1 MVEERVQRRLAA
13 ILIADV
19 VGYSRMMEA
28 DEEGTRTRLRKLHAE
43 IIDPGIAA
51 DGGRIVK
58 TSGDGT
64 LVEFPSAVDA
74 VRNAVRTQAAIREHN
89 REIPEDRKIVYRVG
103 INVGDIIV
111 EGDDIFGDGVNV
123 ASRLE
128 GLCIPGEVY
137 ISGNVYEHIK
147 DKLSV
152 DFEDLGEQTVKN
164 ISNPVRMYRV
174 FDANTQDTS
183 AKPPAMAPPPPPDK
197 PSIAVLPF
205 DNMSNDPE
213 QEYFSDGLV
222 EDLITDISKIS
233 GLFVIARNSSFAFKG
248 QAIDVKEIAHKLGVK
263 HVVEGSV
270 RKMGSK
276 LRINAQLI
284 DAASGGHI
292 WAERYDGDMENIFE
306 FQDDI
311 RDQIVA
317 ALKVSLTPAE
327 QNEAERHLTDNV
339 EAYELFLRARTVFFQ
354 FNPQAFDTCISLYKQ
369 AIEIDPGFAAA
380 YANLA
385 MPLQTGWSFAWPG
398 YDDALEKAL
407 NFAEKAVEIDSDL
420 GLAHAR
426 LAWVQG
432 FMRQY
437 ESAVANFERAIELSP
452 NDAEAHAYFAQL
464 LNWVGDPERSIEMT
478 LMSVRLDP
486 LLPPNCAMHWGE
498 ALYHLNQFDE
508 AVEKLQDCIERAPA
522 FFVAHLILGALY
534 GELGKVEEAASELA
548 ISRGLLPGDSLRI
561 SLERLPWQSEELRS
575 RIYDGLRRAGMS
587 DI

>member
-1 MVEERVQRRLAA
+1 MAEERVQRRLAA

-19 VGYSRMMEA
+19 IGYSRMMEA
-28 DEEGTRTRLRKLHAE
+28 DEEGTRARLRKLHAE

-74 VRNAVRTQAAIREHN
+74 VRNAVRTQAVIREHN

-174 FDANTQDTS
+174 FDANTQDTP
-183 AKPPAMAPPPPPDK
+183 ARPTAMAPPPPPDK

-248 QAIDVKEIAHKLGVK
+248 QAIDVKEIANKLGVK

-317 ALKVSLTPAE
+317 ALRVNLTLAE
-327 QNEAERHLTDNV
+327 KSETQRHLTESV
-339 EAYELFLRARTVFFQ
+339 EAYELFLRARTAFHQ
-354 FNPQAFDTCISLYKQ
+354 FTPKTSDESVRLYEQ
-369 AIEIDPGFAAA
+369 AIEVDPDFAAA
-380 YANLA
+380 YANISLV
-385 MPLQTGWSFAWPG
+385 LQTGWSYLWPG
-398 YDDALEKAL
+398 YDTALDRAL
-407 NFAEKAVEIDSDL
+407 KCAEKAVEIDDEL

-426 LAWVQG
+426 LGWVQT

-437 ESAVANFERAIELSP
+437 DMAVENFERALELSP
-452 NDAEAHAYFAQL
+452 SDPEIHAYYAMI
-464 LNWVGDPERSIEMT
+464 LNWVGEPERAIEMIKE
-478 LMSVRLDP
+478 SVRFDP
-486 LLPPNCAMHWGE
+486 LLPPNCAFHWGDS
-498 ALYHLNQFDE
+498 LFLLKRYDE
-508 AVEKLQDCIERAPA
+508 AIEKIIECVDKAPGFA
-522 FFVAHLILGALY
+522 YAYVDLAVIY
-534 GELGKVEEAASELA
+534 SELGRYEEAAGALDA
-548 ISRGLLPGDSLRI
+548 ARNTLPGDMVRKMVS
-561 SLERLPWQSEELRS
+561 RLPISEEVHNRT
-575 RIYDGLRRAGMS
+575 IEGLRQAGMTDS
-587 DI
+587 

>member
-1 MVEERVQRRLAA
+1 MAEQRVQRRLAA

-28 DEEGTRTRLRKLHAE
+28 DEEGTRARLKALHDNV
-43 IIDPGIAA
+43 IDPNVAA
-51 DGGRIVK
+51 DGGRVVK

-74 VRNAVRTQAAIREHN
+74 VRNAVRTQAAIREHS
-89 REIPEDRKIVYRVG
+89 RDIPEECRIIYRVG

-111 EGDDIFGDGVNV
+111 EDDDIFGDGVNV

-128 GLCIPGEVY
+128 GLCAPGEVY
-137 ISGNVYEHIK
+137 ISGTVYDHVK
-147 DKLSV
+147 DKLPV

-164 ISNPVRMYRV
+164 ISNPVHMYRA
-174 FDANTQDTS
+174 FDPSVEQAP
-183 AKPPAMAPPPPPDK
+183 AKPVAAAPSPPPDK

-248 QAIDVKEIAHKLGVK
+248 KSVDVKEIAQKLGVK

-270 RKMGSK
+270 RKMGSR

-284 DAASGGHI
+284 DAETGGHL
-292 WAERYDGDMENIFE
+292 WAERYDGDLENIFE

-311 RDQIVA
+311 RDHIVA
-317 ALKVSLTPAE
+317 ALQVSLTPGE
-327 QNEAERHLTDNV
+327 ISNTERRLTNSV
-339 EAYELFLRARTVFFQ
+339 EAYELFLQARTFFFQ
-354 FNPQAFDTCISLYKQ
+354 FNPQAFDKCISLYEQ
-369 AIEIDPGFAAA
+369 AIEIDPDFAAS
-380 YANLA
+380 YANIV
-385 MPLQTGWSFAWPG
+385 MPLQTGWSFVWEG

-407 NFAEKAVEIDSDL
+407 RHAERAVEIDSNL
-420 GLAHAR
+420 GLARAR
-426 LAWVQG
+426 LGWVQG
-432 FMRQY
+432 FMRQHD
-437 ESAVANFERAIELSP
+437 AAINNFERAIELSP

-464 LNWVGDPERSIEMT
+464 LNWVGEPEQSLAMT
-478 LMSVRLDP
+478 LKSVQLDP

-498 ALYHLNQFDE
+498 ALYHLNRFDE
-508 AVEKLQDCIERAPA
+508 AIEKLQDCIDRAPD
-522 FFVAHLILGALY
+522 FFVAHLVLAALY
-534 GELGKVEEAASELA
+534 GELGRTKEAEGEIDIL
-548 ISRGLLPGDSLRI
+548 RQLLPGDGLRI
-561 SLERLPWQSEELRS
+561 SWERLPWRDEDRRS
-575 RIYDGLRRAGMS
+575 RVYEGLQKAGMS
-587 DI
+587 KS

>member
-1 MVEERVQRRLAA
+1 MADERVQRRLVA

-28 DEEGTRTRLRKLHAE
+28 DEEGTRARLRKLHAD

-74 VRNAVRTQAAIREHN
+74 VRNAVRTQAVIREHN
-89 REIPEDRKIVYRVG
+89 RETPEDRRIVYRVG

-147 DKLSV
+147 DKLPM

-174 FDANTQDTS
+174 FDASAQDTP
-183 AKPPAMAPPPPPDK
+183 AKPTATAPPTPPDK

-205 DNMSNDPE
+205 DNLSNDPE

-248 QAIDVKEIAHKLGVK
+248 QAIGVKEIAEKLGVK

-270 RKMGSK
+270 RKMGSR

-284 DAASGGHI
+284 DATTGGHL
-292 WAERYDGDMENIFE
+292 WAERYDGDLENIFE

-311 RDQIVA
+311 RDQIVT
-317 ALKVSLTPAE
+317 ALQVSLTPVE
-327 QNEAERHLTDNV
+327 KSEAQRHLTNSV
-339 EAYELFLRARTVFFQ
+339 EAYELFLRARTVFYQ
-354 FNPQAFDTCISLYKQ
+354 FTPHAFDECISLYEQ
-369 AIEIDPGFAAA
+369 AIEIDSEFAAA

-385 MPLQTGWSFAWPG
+385 MPLQTGWSFVWQG
-398 YDDALEKAL
+398 YDHALEKAL
-407 NFAEKAVEIDSDL
+407 KHAAKAVEIDKNL

-426 LAWVQG
+426 LGWVQS
-432 FMRQY
+432 FMRQHDAAI
-437 ESAVANFERAIELSP
+437 ENFERAIELSP

-464 LNWVGDPERSIEMT
+464 LNWVGELERSIEMT
-478 LMSVRLDP
+478 LKSVQLDP

-498 ALYHLNQFDE
+498 SLYHLNRFDE
-508 AVEKLQDCIERAPA
+508 AIEKLQDCIERAPA
-522 FFVAHLILGALY
+522 FFVAHLILAALY
-534 GELGKVEEAASELA
+534 GELDRTREAAGEMEIL
-548 ISRGLLPGDSLRI
+548 RQLLPGDGLRI
-561 SLERLPWQSEELRS
+561 SWERLPYRNDELGS
-575 RIYDGLRRAGMS
+575 RVYDGLRKAGMS
-587 DI
+587 ED